1 MVVGDDRH
9 STLLRYLVAAELYL
23 NAEQYANHPVLREAQ
38 SDNRMFTDHIDTIFS
53 LLLTDESCDEFDRV
67 RCKNSTVKFEA
78 RLTCRNFRWSSL
90 IHLLALVN
98 IMDRPIFSVYPSV
111 NEGFRSLFHRIIYPV
126 RQYNYSE
133 SNNNQPTFGIM
144 WTRDG
149 DLDSRQGFRFEPN
162 HFALMVRPEEV
173 TNVGNDQCMGDT
185 DSMDYESFAT
195 SRDSINVD
203 PDTLFVSDDTNDDT
217 NLNHSSNMDID
228 INSIPVN
235 LENSPIPDVI
245 PIVNETEADADTAT
259 CVSSTNPDFLSHDVG
274 DIFGSISSIT
284 DEQKHVFLKD
294 HFFPD
299 ENYTDFIKQ
308 HITKG
313 KQKRQY
319 TLSFQRSWLTQYP
332 WLVYSP
338 KQQGGLCKFCVLFQ
352 PKNERIK
359 NAVLVNR
366 PFTNLSKATGK
377 DGVLQTHAN
386 CQYHKESVSLSSEFL
401 NNYSKPQESIQYK
414 LSSINEKNYNLN
426 CHILHKIVQT
436 IVLCGK
442 QNIALRGHRD
452 DSTTPSQATNKG
464 NFLAILNL
472 LAKSDDTLKTHLE
485 SPGNKN
491 AKYTSKTIQNEVIEI
506 VGMYIRNKLTAQL
519 KDEGAVFTI
528 IADETTDVSNHEML
542 ALCLRFVSANN
553 QNVEIKEIFFD
564 FVHLNRTSG
573 NKIAQC
579 IIDSLSRHGIDVN
592 KCRGQGYDGAGAM
605 SSARVG
611 VQARI
616 KEVSP
621 LALYVHCNS
630 HVLNLS
636 IAAACKIPSVRN
648 MIDSLNEVYLF
659 FHNSPKRQT
668 YFELVIERLEI
679 PSNVKKIK
687 GLCKTR
693 WIERHQCYETFYELY
708 TTICRTFE
716 GILNLENA
724 EALVD
729 LPHGPW
735 EWDRET
741 RTKAQGLLHTME
753 SSMFIVAFVTVKNCL
768 EVIKPAAVKLQKREQ
783 DIYSA
788 YQYIDNAK
796 TTISQYR
803 KDIDDLFRTWFKD
816 AEALAALVGT
826 EITKPRITGRQTN
839 RANAT
844 SDSAEEYFR
853 RNMAIPF
860 SDHLDTE
867 MKTRFQSQDRVGVEL
882 FGLLPSSSKS
892 ISDIEDF
899 VKKLSFWKDDL
910 VAPSS
915 LRSELQLWNRF
926 WEGKDPLPDSLLGCL
941 NVADEDIF
949 PNIRK
954 LLIIGCTLPVTSCEA
969 ERSFSTLRR
978 TKTYLRNSIG
988 DERLAGLTLMN
999 VHGDVDINIEDI
1011 CKLFIQSHRRR
1022 MFKNS
1027 LLTAND

>member
-1 MVVGDDRH
+1 
-9 STLLRYLVAAELYL
+9 
-23 NAEQYANHPVLREAQ
+23 
-38 SDNRMFTDHIDTIFS
+38 
-53 LLLTDESCDEFDRV
+53 
-67 RCKNSTVKFEA
+67 
-78 RLTCRNFRWSSL
+78 
-90 IHLLALVN
+90 
-98 IMDRPIFSVYPSV
+98 
-111 NEGFRSLFHRIIYPV
+111 
-126 RQYNYSE
+126 
-133 SNNNQPTFGIM
+133 
-144 WTRDG
+144 
-149 DLDSRQGFRFEPN
+149 
-162 HFALMVRPEEV
+162 
-173 TNVGNDQCMGDT
+173 
-185 DSMDYESFAT
+185 MDYESFAT

-506 VGMYIRNKLTAQL
+506 VG
-519 KDEGAVFTI
+519 
-528 IADETTDVSNHEML
+528 
-542 ALCLRFVSANN
+542 
-553 QNVEIKEIFFD
+553 
-564 FVHLNRTSG
+564 
-573 NKIAQC
+573 
-579 IIDSLSRHGIDVN
+579 
-592 KCRGQGYDGAGAM
+592 
-605 SSARVG
+605 
-611 VQARI
+611 
-616 KEVSP
+616 
-621 LALYVHCNS
+621 
-630 HVLNLS
+630 
-636 IAAACKIPSVRN
+636 
-648 MIDSLNEVYLF
+648 
-659 FHNSPKRQT
+659 
-668 YFELVIERLEI
+668 
-679 PSNVKKIK
+679 
-687 GLCKTR
+687 
-693 WIERHQCYETFYELY
+693 
-708 TTICRTFE
+708 
-716 GILNLENA
+716 ILNLENA

-753 SSMFIVAFVTVKNCL
+753 SSMFIVAFGTVKNCL